1 LTTAIAEQPKKLS
14 PPPIPADAG
23 SPTVNIPVTRIV
35 PSPWNRKAD
44 VDDLVESVRKNG
56 VVQNVV
62 LRPHKATEED
72 VALYCVKSDPFA
84 VGDQIFQLVA
94 GERRWGAAKKAGRS
108 HVPAAIRQL
117 SDIEA
122 MDFQIDENENRKNL
136 RPMERAEAYDR
147 LRMLYQEAHAKE
159 KDYTEAKA
167 IEAVAASRNCSSRTV
182 YDIISLKKLT
192 QNVQHALRNGELET
206 SHGVV
211 LAGRSPEDQEKLL
224 LWMRQQTHHSQGDIP
239 AVRRLKLE
247 IRNLDAA
254 AEEQKRQVKLFKDG
268 PAPTIDEELYQ
279 KAVSLVRE
287 VGTQVGYVT
296 NMLLQRRLTKV
307 DPRLAEE
314 LLTRMERES
323 IVGPREGQD
332 EKARRSYNR
341 QSAPIEDKE
350 SALAVRFDVGFDGK
364 RVDLIRG
371 APLPISVQG
380 KLLKVYP
387 GLTTAHFLKDCRV
400 QLAIGLNGKPFYLT
414 VNELQNVLTTG
425 IAVNAPPA
433 KAPTAAELKRQE
445 QQRQQEA
452 KAEELRREKQ
462 AKAERERERNA
473 RIDKTYD
480 ATFFQSL
487 ATKAHVCSRM
497 LTHVVPNLIFD
508 LWENQLPIE
517 AFAQTVLG
525 WPAPK
530 DGNEYSY
537 TEVKAHCVKHTRKF
551 GAKGVLPAMLI
562 TLYQNRLDAE
572 KLAKYFGVDPKK
584 LRKQA
589 AAKIAE
595 EERIARTP
603 KIPATQE
610 EKLFYRAIQ
619 GDEAPWSKMRKKG
632 ATDVEIRKHLSDIF
646 DLGGGFGSKVDGDV
660 DWKGGKDPQITFNS
674 KTSKPWPKSGHPLRG
689 PALIATV
696 RDFLKIPEKGDVD
709 A

>member
-167 IEAVAASRNCSSRTV
+167 IEAVATSRNCSSRTV

-287 VGTQVGYVT
+287 VGTQVGHVT

-350 SALAVRFDVGFDGK
+350 GALAVRFDVGFDGK

-400 QLAIGLNGKPFYLT
+400 QLAVGLNGKPFYLT
-414 VNELQNVLTTG
+414 VKELQNVLTTG

-473 RIDKTYD
+473 RIDSRYKASLFSRLASK
-480 ATFFQSL
+480 ATIN
-487 ATKAHVCSRM
+487 SR
-497 LTHVVPNLIFD
+497 LLSHVVPEMILHVMDD
-508 LWENQLPIE
+508 LLPIE
-517 AFAQTVLG
+517 AFAQDVLK
-525 WPAPK
+525 WPPPK
-530 DGNEYSY
+530 DGTEY
-537 TEVKAHCVKHTRKF
+537 TIAEVRDLSKKHTRKF
-551 GAKGVLPAMLI
+551 SPSLLAAMAIVLFNGQSDIERM
-562 TLYQNRLDAE
+562 
-572 KLAKYFGVDPKK
+572 AKYFSIDPKK

-589 AAKIAE
+589 AAAVKE
-595 EERIARTP
+595 EERIARLPEEP
-603 KIPATQE
+603 KTQK
-610 EKLFYRAIQ
+610 EKQLHRALHHI
-619 GDEAPWSKMRKKG
+619 GDAEHRWQKLRRKG
-632 ATDVEIRKHLSDIF
+632 ATNAELRAAIAYEF
-646 DLGGGFGSKVDGDV
+646 GEGGASSGDHGMV
-660 DWKGGKDPQITFNS
+660 AYMGGQNPVVFFNS
-674 KTSKPWPKSGHPLRG
+674 STWSRSKKPSLQGA
-689 PALIATV
+689 ALVAAV
-696 RDFLKIPEKGDVD
+696 RDLLKIPEKGDVD